1 MNNNNNNN
9 GYYTDHHDLNN
20 DDIELVTTKS
30 LPLPQQKQETISII
44 DISIGG
50 MTCSMCTSAVEK
62 ALRDS
67 FADNI
72 TSVSVSLATNTARI
86 EFIETSSCNPQIM
99 ADEIDDI
106 GYDVNDIIM
115 ISKAKNKAKPTTTST
130 TATTAVVVEIAVGG
144 MTCSM
149 CSSAVHKAISEMPNV
164 KSVNVSL
171 STNIATITYIND
183 DETSSNTNNYPN
195 DFIEMIEDIGYDVN
209 DVIVRENNNN
219 KKNATDNKSNSTTQS
234 QKQQQRDDDTTLLS
248 SDDRLQRLLKQQ
260 DQQLYQRR
268 QAFLWSFL
276 GALPIMTITMI
287 VPKILKDTSRIREFL
302 QQHVTVFHH
311 PILVEAVI
319 IWILT
324 TPVQFVCGY
333 SFYKTSYHGI
343 ARGVLGM
350 DVLIALGTTAS
361 YFYALTATIMNDP
374 GYRFFETSAVLI
386 CFVLLG
392 KWMNAMAVRRTSE
405 ALTQLMKLQAKT
417 AIKITPKDANKK
429 LVNVDLWNPLKD
441 AYTEQV
447 VPIQKI
453 HPGDIVKILKGA
465 SIPADGTVMHGE
477 LTVDQSMITGES
489 IPVLKQ
495 PGDDVLGGTICGETG
510 TTDDDI
516 LGVANGLSK
525 NHALTAAAFVR
536 VTGVGADSAL
546 SQIVQ
551 MVQEAQSRQVPIQNL
566 ADSIA
571 SVFVPVVVGL
581 SILTFLTWYGCC
593 KCGIVPPTWYQGES
607 PATFS
612 LLFGIACLVISC
624 PCALGM
630 LNHCLLIVVLQSISL
645 QYSLNA

>member
-1 MNNNNNNN
+1 
-9 GYYTDHHDLNN
+9 
-20 DDIELVTTKS
+20 
-30 LPLPQQKQETISII
+30 
-44 DISIGG
+44 

-62 ALRDS
+62 ALLS
-67 FADNI
+67 NFQQNI
-72 TSVSVSLATNTARI
+72 KSISVSLATNTAHI
-86 EFIETSSCNPQIM
+86 EYVETSSCTAQIM

-106 GYDVNDIIM
+106 GYDVTDVIVT
-115 ISKAKNKAKPTTTST
+115 SKAKAKTKATPTTNQH
-130 TATTAVVVEIAVGG
+130 ATKTVEIAVGG

-149 CSSAVHKAISEMPNV
+149 CSSAVHKAISEMPYV
-164 KSVNVSL
+164 ETVHVSL
-171 STNIATITYIND
+171 STNIATITYLYHD
-183 DETSSNTNNYPN
+183 DTTNPNYPN
-195 DFIEMIEDIGYDVN
+195 DFVEMIEDIGYEVN
-209 DVIVRENNNN
+209 DVMIRPPQQQQQSQADDD
-219 KKNATDNKSNSTTQS
+219 NATTSSS
-234 QKQQQRDDDTTLLS
+234 SSSSSSSLLLLS

-260 DQQLYQRR
+260 DVQLYARR
-268 QAFLWSFL
+268 QAFLWSFI

-287 VPKILKDTSRIREFL
+287 IPKILSETNCIREFL
-302 QQHVTVFHH
+302 QQHITIFGHS
-311 PILVEAVI
+311 ILVEAI
-319 IWILT
+319 IVWILT

-333 SFYKTSYHGI
+333 SFYKTSYYGI
-343 ARGVLGM
+343 RRGVLGM

-361 YFYALTATIMNDP
+361 YFYAFTAMIMNDP
-374 GYRFFETSAVLI
+374 EYRFFETSAVLI

-417 AIKITPKDANKK
+417 AIKITPSNDANNNK
-429 LVNVDLWNPLKD
+429 LAVDLWNPLKD
-441 AYTEQV
+441 AYSEQV
-447 VPIQKI
+447 VPIQQI

-510 TTDDDI
+510 TTDD
-516 LGVANGLSK
+516 VAK
-525 NHALTAAAFVR
+525 EDKTNHALTAAAFVR

-551 MVQEAQSRQVPIQNL
+551 LVQEAQSRQVPIQNL
-566 ADSIA
+566 ADTIA
-571 SVFVPVVVGL
+571 SIFVPVVVGL
-581 SILTFLTWYGCC
+581 SILTFLAWYGCC
-593 KCGIVPPTWYQGES
+593 KGGIVPTSWYQGET

-630 LNHCLLIVVLQSISL
+630 LKQLSFAIW
-645 QYSLNA
+645 